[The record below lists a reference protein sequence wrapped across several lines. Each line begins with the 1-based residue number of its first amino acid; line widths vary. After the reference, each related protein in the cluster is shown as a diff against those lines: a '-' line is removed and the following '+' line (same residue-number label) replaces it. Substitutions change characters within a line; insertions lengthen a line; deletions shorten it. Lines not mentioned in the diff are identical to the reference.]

1 MSITVDLTVEQLVD
15 LLSKLTP
22 AEAETLVET
31 MERKNLMARWEQA
44 RRELAEGRL
53 VTEEELFADLD

>member
-22 AEAETLVET
+22 GEAETLIET
-31 MERKNLMARWEQA
+31 LERRNLIARWEQIK
-44 RRELAEGRL
+44 REVAEGRL

>member
-22 AEAETLVET
+22 GEAETLIET
-31 MERKNLMARWEQA
+31 LERRNLTARWEQVK
-44 RRELAEGRL
+44 REVAEGRL